1 MTVIGQFFRVAR
13 RRPSH
18 RIVVALVAMLLAAN
32 AVVLLGGFS
41 SDDDGVAGA
50 ALTLAATAEPEAA
63 DLDPLAGV
71 VVDVESRATAPGGT
85 VLPVPEPPPLDAY
98 APTPEIRHGQLE
110 IPKIGLSQPFFE
122 GVTLTAINRGP
133 SHWPGSAMP
142 GEIGNVVIAG
152 HRTTYTKPFWALNE
166 LVPGDELIFTLGDQ
180 RIVYELDRIEIVLP
194 TDIHIIEQTPEPT
207 ATLFA
212 CHPRG
217 SARNR
222 IVGHFRLKGDT
233 VPVEFFDTLGGGQP
247 MGAL

>member
-1 MTVIGQFFRVAR
+1 MIGELFRRAR
-13 RRPSH
+13 HGRSH
-18 RIVVALVAMLLAAN
+18 RALAAILAVVLAAN
-32 AVVLLGGFS
+32 AVVLLGGF
-41 SDDDGVAGA
+41 AGGDSGLADA
-50 ALTLAATAEPEAA
+50 ALTLAATGDATETE
-63 DLDPLAGV
+63 LDPLAGV
-71 VVDVESRATAPGGT
+71 VVEVPTRAVAPSS
-85 VLPVPEPPPLDAY
+85 VQLPVPEAPPANAY
-98 APTPEIRHGQLE
+98 APTPEVRHGQLE
-110 IPKIGLSQPFFE
+110 IPAIGLSQPFFE

-166 LVPGDELIFTLGDQ
+166 LNPGDELIFTLGNE
-180 RIVYELDRIEIVLP
+180 RIVYELDRVDIVVP

-217 SARNR
+217 SARQR

-233 VPVEFFDTLGGGQP
+233 VPIEFFDTLGGGQP
-247 MGAL
+247 SGY

>member
-1 MTVIGQFFRVAR
+1 MIGQFFRVAG

-18 RIVVALVAMLLAAN
+18 RLIGALVALVLAAN
-32 AVVLLGGFS
+32 AVALLGGFARDD
-41 SDDDGVAGA
+41 SDLAGA
-50 ALTLAATAEPEAA
+50 ALALAATGELPV

-71 VVDVESRATAPGGT
+71 VVEVPVRAAGATGA
-85 VLPVPEPPPLDAY
+85 VLPVPEAPPANAY
-98 APTPEIRHGQLE
+98 APTPEIRHGMLE
-110 IPKIGLSQPFFE
+110 IPAIGLAQPFFE

-152 HRTTYTKPFWALNE
+152 HRTTYTKPFWSLNE
-166 LVPGDELIFTLGDQ
+166 LTPGDELIFTMGTD
-180 RIVYELDRIEIVLP
+180 RIVYVLDRIEVVVP

-217 SARNR
+217 SARQR
-222 IVGHFRLKGDT
+222 IVGHFRLKPDT
-233 VPVEFFDTLGGGQP
+233 VPTEFFDTLGGGRP
-247 MGAL
+247 MGQL